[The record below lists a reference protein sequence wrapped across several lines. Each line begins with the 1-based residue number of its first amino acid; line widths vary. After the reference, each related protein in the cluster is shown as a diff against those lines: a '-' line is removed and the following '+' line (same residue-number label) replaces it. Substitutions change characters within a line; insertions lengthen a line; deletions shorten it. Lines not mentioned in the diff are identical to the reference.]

1 MRQDALPA
9 VADGGR
15 PLKVVAVAWGPD
27 HSHILSWLIWQE
39 PDGTYHE
46 INRYDDGYILHTG
59 TTIETCLDDQHPIV
73 KSERHTRYVELPPD
87 LRRKL
92 AFWLMGQALGA

>member
-1 MRQDALPA
+1 M
-9 VADGGR
+9 ADGTFPVMR
-15 PLKVVAVAWGPD
+15 HRDRVNAYD
-27 HSHILSWLIWQE
+27 YQIWQTE
-39 PDGTYHE
+39 DGTYHE

-59 TTIETCLDDQHPIV
+59 TTIETCLDDQQPIV